1 MVLER
6 QWFKETTVV
15 PRNLIV
21 PIKIFTFQQIVTT
34 VGECDVRF
42 LKSGRKL
49 GKYF

>member
-15 PRNLIV
+15 PRKIV